1 MVWFP
6 IPHFTIAIKYIGG
19 HCYTCISTSWLT
31 FFAATLDVPT
41 TSPFSSKTSIPVFSS
56 LFLISTTLHT
66 LPVADGQ
73 ENEERG
79 PSRAIVSAATLT
91 AHTYSESAPPN
102 CVHLSKQDSRTY
114 VTSQYECQSIFN
126 SPLAKVGSNAL
137 EGCSYE
143 NWLDVCG
150 TVVSIGRPQYT

>member
-1 MVWFP
+1 MRREEQAGLLSVLLQYLLLT
-6 IPHFTIAIKYIGG
+6 HTVKVQ
-19 HCYTCISTSWLT
+19 HQTVCI
-31 FFAATLDVPT
+31 
-41 TSPFSSKTSIPVFSS
+41 
-56 LFLISTTLHT
+56 
-66 LPVADGQ
+66 
-73 ENEERG
+73 
-79 PSRAIVSAATLT
+79 
-91 AHTYSESAPPN
+91 Y
-102 CVHLSKQDSRTY
+102 LSKLVSRTY